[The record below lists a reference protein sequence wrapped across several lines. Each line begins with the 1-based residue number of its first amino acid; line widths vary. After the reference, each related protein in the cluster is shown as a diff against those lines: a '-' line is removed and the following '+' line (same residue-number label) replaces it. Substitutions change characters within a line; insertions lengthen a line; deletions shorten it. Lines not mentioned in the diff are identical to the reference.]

1 MVTTKQTI
9 ISWLLLI
16 VLTLISV
23 YVGKFLDNNV
33 AFITSVLFI
42 VFLKGQQ
49 ITDIFMELR
58 EAPKMWRILLMGY
71 VFIIPGVICAIYLL

>member
-23 YVGKFLDNNV
+23 YAGKVLENNV

-42 VFLKGQQ
+42 VFIKGQQ

-58 EAPKMWRILLMGY
+58 EAPIMWRILLMGY

>member
-9 ISWLLLI
+9 ISWLLLVI
-16 VLTLISV
+16 LTLLSV
-23 YVGKFLDNNV
+23 YVGKVLENNV
-33 AFITSVLFI
+33 AFIMSVLFI

-58 EAPKMWRILLMGY
+58 EAPRMWRMLLMGY